1 MRSTKMTDKSELA
14 DTLRDQLQRTGMTV
28 DGLAERT
35 KIPRSTIRSLLE
47 EPISAV
53 LPERV
58 YLRGHTSTLAKELG
72 MDVDD
77 VLRAFDARYPVH
89 APETE
94 DIEGGW
100 LRRNTIVGAGLGC
113 FALVAVAIAF
123 ASGF

>member
-1 MRSTKMTDKSELA
+1 MAEKSELA
-14 DTLRDQLQRTGMTV
+14 ENLRDQLQRTGMTV

-35 KIPRSTIRSLLE
+35 KIPRSTIRALLE

-77 VLRAFDARYPVH
+77 VLRAFDARYPVDP
-89 APETE
+89 PETA
-94 DIEGGW
+94 DLEGGW
-100 LRRNTIVGAGLGC
+100 VRRNTIVGAGLGC
-113 FALVAVAIAF
+113 FALIAVALAF
-123 ASGF
+123 ASVF